1 MAMKKFIIIIIL
13 ILLNGCAAKQELIT
27 SPTPQTVG
35 NRPAVAMYQ
44 KTRDCLKLSDDG
56 ITTDIRFVQTKQLG
70 AYIDSENTIYF
81 TVGLFK
87 YDDITVTFIIAHEL
101 SHAKLN
107 HIRNRNIASVATT
120 GIMTVAGF
128 IIPGLGYLNYAV
140 NPAITRNFGKS
151 QELDADRL
159 ASETLVK
166 CFGISVDQQIP
177 SLITWLYDGPD
188 GGGFWSTHP
197 SADDRIASIKKLR

>member
-1 MAMKKFIIIIIL
+1 MKKLTLVIIL
-13 ILLNGCAAKQELIT
+13 ILLCGCAAKQEVIT
-27 SPTPQTVG
+27 YSTPQTVR
-35 NRPAVAMYQ
+35 NRPAIAMYQ
-44 KTRDCLKLSDDG
+44 KACDCLKLSDDG
-56 ITTDIRFVQTKQLG
+56 ISTDIRFVQTKQLG
-70 AYIDSENTIYF
+70 AYIDSENTVHF
-81 TVGLFK
+81 TEGLFK
-87 YDDITVTFIIAHEL
+87 YDDIAVAFIIAHEL

-120 GIMTVAGF
+120 GVMTVAGF

-166 CFGISVDQQIP
+166 CFGISVDTQIP
-177 SLITWLYDGPD
+177 SLKTWLYDGPD

-197 SADDRIASIKKLR
+197 SADDRIANIKKLP